1 MGTDEKPCRGAP
13 RRTSPDGGWD
23 RSPGRARKRDDTVII
38 YDLSCEKKHKFE
50 GWFKDLAAFEEQ
62 RARKLITCPV
72 CGSSDVAMLPA
83 SIAVMGRSR
92 ELRERKANLADVSPM
107 KMLEMINDFVT
118 KNFDDVGSRFA
129 EVALRIH
136 RGEEQKRN
144 IRGVTTEKEEE
155 TLREEG
161 VEFMKIPVPKF
172 DS

>member
-1 MGTDEKPCRGAP
+1 M
-13 RRTSPDGGWD
+13 
-23 RSPGRARKRDDTVII
+23 II
-38 YDLSCEKKHKFE
+38 YDLKCDKQHKFE

-62 RARKLITCPV
+62 KAEKLITCPL
-72 CGSSDVAMLPA
+72 CGSSEVTLVP
-83 SIAVMGRSR
+83 STIAVMGKSR
-92 ELRERKANLADVSPM
+92 ELKERKANLTDVSPM

>member
-1 MGTDEKPCRGAP
+1 LPDRAP
-13 RRTSPDGGWD
+13 ASPSGWGRD
-23 RSPGRARKRDDTVII
+23 RSPGRARKREGTVII

-62 RARKLITCPV
+62 KARKLISCPV
-72 CGSSDVAMLPA
+72 CGSSDVAMLPS

-129 EVALRIH
+129 EVALKIH
-136 RGEEQKRN
+136 RGEEQRRN
-144 IRGVTTEKEEE
+144 IRGVTTDKEEE

>member
-1 MGTDEKPCRGAP
+1 
-13 RRTSPDGGWD
+13 
-23 RSPGRARKRDDTVII
+23 VII

-62 RARKLITCPV
+62 KARKLISCPV
-72 CGSSDVAMLPA
+72 CGSSDVAMLPS

-129 EVALRIH
+129 EVALKIH
-136 RGEEQKRN
+136 GGEEQRRN
-144 IRGVTTEKEEE
+144 IRGVTTDKEEE